1 MKGIDAAA
9 WCSAIERLGRGE
21 AALGQNEGGEVGRYS
36 RCLFIG
42 RRRRGEAGR
51 GGEWPATVGFKD
63 IQWFRFQGGRRR
75 GGRCLE

>member
-9 WCSAIERLGRGE
+9 WCSAIARLGRGE
-21 AALGQNEGGEVGRYS
+21 AALGQNEGGEVGRCS